1 MAATARAVPTSDSIR
16 AALPHALPVAAVML
30 GLYYY
35 WFAVADRYAVFLY
48 EHLGATPFDGVTSS
62 RYWVAGL
69 VAAALAL
76 LPYNAAIWLRA
87 RLAAARGGRY
97 CPPDPWRVWLVAA
110 VPVGGGVVL
119 ITATAGSPVLP
130 LPNAL
135 GSAAAALIGL
145 ALGLLPAGMAARRP
159 TDLVW
164 LAADGL
170 ALVPTLL
177 LLRAIELPGRG
188 LAVTPTTAGI
198 VAIGSVALGVV
209 WLLVLSALR
218 AWCHRE
224 IPPALDILLAGLA
237 ISYLGMPLAHCL
249 LFTPAEFRYIST
261 AANFFAASPLL
272 QAGVFGVA
280 GLLALGATALRHRLR
295 PTRSRKPSRS

>member
-1 MAATARAVPTSDSIR
+1 
-16 AALPHALPVAAVML
+16 ML

-35 WFAVADRYAVFLY
+35 WFAVADRSAVFLY
-48 EHLGATPFDGVTSS
+48 GHLGATPFDGVTSS

-76 LPYNAAIWLRA
+76 VPYNGAIWLVA
-87 RLAAARGGRY
+87 RLAAARGVSYR
-97 CPPDPWRVWLVAA
+97 PPDPWRVWAVAA
-110 VPVGGGVVL
+110 PPVGVGVVL
-119 ITATAGSPVLP
+119 IVATTGSPLLP

-135 GSAAAALIGL
+135 GSAAAALVGL
-145 ALGLLPAGMAARRP
+145 ALGLLPAPMAARRP

-198 VAIGSVALGVV
+198 VAVGSVALGAV
-209 WLLVLSALR
+209 WLLVLGAPR
-218 AWCHRE
+218 RWRRRE

-237 ISYLGMPLAHCL
+237 ISYLGMPLAHHL
-249 LFTPAEFRYIST
+249 LFTPADYRYVST
-261 AANFFAASPLL
+261 AANFFAASSVL
-272 QAGVFGVA
+272 QACAFGVA
-280 GLLALGATALRHRLR
+280 GLLAIGATALRWRRVLAEAGSDQRTGKHS
-295 PTRSRKPSRS
+295 TQ